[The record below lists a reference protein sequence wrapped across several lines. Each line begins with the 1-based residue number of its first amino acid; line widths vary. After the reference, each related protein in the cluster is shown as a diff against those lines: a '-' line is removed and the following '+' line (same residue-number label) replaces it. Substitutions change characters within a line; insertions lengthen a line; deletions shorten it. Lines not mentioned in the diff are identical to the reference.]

1 MALDC
6 DDEILQ
12 DFLIESSEIL
22 EQLSQELLSLEA
34 NKDDM
39 NILNSIFRGFHTIK
53 GGAGFLGI
61 GPLVDVCHIS
71 ENVFDIL
78 RQRQRQV
85 DAELMDIVLRSL
97 DTINDIFA
105 EIRNGEEPS
114 PAPQDLLADL
124 SRMAIPGGSS
134 STEEETAPPSE
145 ATVAAPP
152 PPPPEKTPAPA
163 SPVAAQHSDVDITE
177 SEFEDLLDAI
187 SGEEVVD
194 ANVFKSSDTPQPAT
208 QAPTTPAAPP
218 APPVNNSVSS
228 GPDISDD
235 EIDAFLEQQL
245 SPGGSAGQPA
255 PAPTPA
261 PAQQPAAKSNPV
273 EKLAESAKSAGDI
286 SEDEFENLL
295 DSLHTTST
303 ASAKASQPRAE
314 SMSSPSAREIQTPSR
329 NNSSNFIKNNEPA
342 PKKTVAAPAKPK
354 DSAAPTAE
362 QTLRVD
368 TARLDDIMNMVGE
381 LVLVRNR
388 LVTLG
393 GKSQDD
399 VMAKAVANLDVV
411 TADLQMAV
419 MKTRMQPI
427 KKVFGRFPRVVRDL
441 SRSLKKDIV
450 LNMEGEET
458 DLDKNL
464 VEALA
469 DPLVHLVRNSVDH
482 GVEMPDVRVKS
493 GKSKTGVITLSA
505 EQAGDHI
512 LLNITDDGGGMNA
525 NKLKEKA
532 VERGLMEDDAAARLS
547 DKEAFNLIFQ
557 PGFSTKTEISDISG
571 RGVGMD
577 VVKTKITQ
585 LNGTIDIDSHL
596 GKGTKISIKVPLTL
610 AILPT
615 LMVVI
620 GKQTFALPLTS
631 VSEIFNLDLT
641 NTNVVDG
648 QLVIIVRDK
657 AVPLFYLVDWLVK
670 PGIYDPRENPQEQHV
685 VIVTI
690 GTQKVGFVV
699 NGLLGQEE
707 VVIKPLGEMLQGTHG
722 LAGATITGD
731 GHIALILDVPGLLKG
746 YARKNAMG

>member
-22 EQLSQELLSLEA
+22 EQLSQELLTLEA

-78 RQRQRQV
+78 RQKRRQV
-85 DAELMDIVLRSL
+85 DAELMDIILRSL

-114 PAPQDLLADL
+114 PAPQDLLDDL
-124 SRMAIPGGSS
+124 SRMAIPG
-134 STEEETAPPSE
+134 APPSE
-145 ATVAAPP
+145 ASVSSDPEPSSVAMNIP
-152 PPPPEKTPAPA
+152 T
-163 SPVAAQHSDVDITE
+163 SPVADQSSDVEITD

-187 SGEEVVD
+187 NGDLSNEPVS
-194 ANVFKSSDTPQPAT
+194 KQS
-208 QAPTTPAAPP
+208 TPAKTPVPPPP
-218 APPVNNSVSS
+218 AASETPPASVAAVTT
-228 GPDISDD
+228 GADISDD
-235 EIDAFLEQQL
+235 EIDAFLESQL
-245 SPGGSAGQPA
+245 GSAPASPPQPKVE
-255 PAPTPA
+255 
-261 PAQQPAAKSNPV
+261 AKPKTATS
-273 EKLAESAKSAGDI
+273 AESHKDI

-295 DSLHTTST
+295 GSLHTPGT
-303 ASAKASQPRAE
+303 ASVKASHPTP
-314 SMSSPSAREIQTPSR
+314 PSAPSTIREVEIKSPTRDKAAALNKPSDSPARQT
-329 NNSSNFIKNNEPA
+329 KA
-342 PKKTVAAPAKPK
+342 PPKAK
-354 DSAAPTAE
+354 DHSAPTAE

-441 SRSLKKDIV
+441 SRSLQKDIV

-482 GVEMPDVRVKS
+482 GVEMPDIRVKS
-493 GKSKTGVITLSA
+493 GKSKTGTITLSA

-525 NKLKEKA
+525 NYLKEKA
-532 VERGLMEDDAAARLS
+532 VERGLMEEDAAARLS

-641 NTNVVDG
+641 NTNIVDG

-670 PGIYDPRENPQEQHV
+670 PGIYDPRVNPEEQHV

-707 VVIKPLGEMLQGTHG
+707 VVIKPLGDMLQGTHG

-746 YARKNAMG
+746 YARKNAMS